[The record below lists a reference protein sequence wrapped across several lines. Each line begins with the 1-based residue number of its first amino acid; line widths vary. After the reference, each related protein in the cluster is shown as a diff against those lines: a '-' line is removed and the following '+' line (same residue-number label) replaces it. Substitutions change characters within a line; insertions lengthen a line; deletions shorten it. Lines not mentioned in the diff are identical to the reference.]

1 MPVINSFR
9 DLKVWQKAMQLVE
22 RVYRLSGQFPAGERF
37 GLVSQMRRSAVSI
50 PSNIGEGFRRRRRRV
65 YVQLLETA
73 LGSQGELDVQLEIA
87 RRLEYCDEIE
97 YRSLQ
102 TEVDAVGKMLN
113 GLIASLEGKK

>member
-1 MPVINSFR
+1 VINSFR

-87 RRLEYCDEIE
+87 RRLEHCDEIE